1 MTIISAGDPRAAAAI
16 LAAAKAASARQ
27 KATVDAAVGQ
37 ARGSARF
44 APSDTWKQ
52 MAKAKVQELIERVR
66 ILKKLYSGDPREM
79 ARMLAQVF
87 KELKA
92 AVKAYKDATGD
103 ELGMSGDVAAGA
115 LNAAS
120 APPAGAS
127 GKTAD
132 PPADGSKDAG
142 AADAPNDSMA
152 AGGASA
158 YAQVTQEVREGLG
171 QDALEFAKSVRE
183 LARSLSDL
191 LETARGQA
199 RAARPSKETDKA
211 LEDAGKALSDLRQ
224 GLEGLERDV
233 REAVPTLGLR
243 ISVAA

>member
-1 MTIISAGDPRAAAAI
+1 MNILSAGEPRAAL
-16 LAAAKAASARQ
+16 LAATRAASPRQ
-27 KATVDAAVGQ
+27 TATVDAAAAQ

-92 AVKAYKDATGD
+92 AVRAYKDATGD
-103 ELGMSGDVAAGA
+103 ELGMAGDVAAGA
-115 LNAAS
+115 LNATA
-120 APPAGAS
+120 AGSSPGGTGDTPDKAAD
-127 GKTAD
+127 GKTAE
-132 PPADGSKDAG
+132 GDASG
-142 AADAPNDSMA
+142 GQA

-158 YAQVTQEVREGLG
+158 YAQVTQDVREGLG
-171 QDALEFAKSVRE
+171 QDALDFAKQVRE
-183 LARSLSDL
+183 LARTLSDL

-199 RAARPSKETDKA
+199 RARSPSKETARA
-211 LEDAGKALSDLRQ
+211 LEDADKSLSDLRQ
-224 GLEGLERDV
+224 GLDGLEREV
-233 REAVPTLGLR
+233 RDQVPTLGLR